1 MLETEYFMNGFHGES
16 FLEEVSVPSNKVV
29 SVCHWRFTLAVLV
42 TFCENTVSDFFKF
55 DFAKYGKLV
64 QKTIFLLLWQIHYQ

>member
-42 TFCENTVSDFFKF
+42 TFCENTVWQTS
-55 DFAKYGKLV
+55 AKDYIFTTLANPLPMNK
-64 QKTIFLLLWQIHYQ
+64 KT